1 MRVMSLG
8 DNVDAEGAPMVA
20 QSIYTIV
27 QTIVSRLRARA
38 KRSDGNSIR
47 KS

>member
-20 QSIYTIV
+20 QSIYTIGKV
-27 QTIVSRLRARA
+27 EIKILEFIHTETV
-38 KRSDGNSIR
+38 
-47 KS
+47 